1 MTAPA
6 RQPRDIGVT
15 SGLASEG
22 GAVPAADGPPTS
34 RRLDLDVPYAE
45 KDDAK
50 RLGARWDPVTR
61 CWFVPPGTDAAP
73 FARWSSQASALSL
86 AGPTVRAR
94 VLALPEICYRCHRP
108 TRSVVGVLV
117 RPELTD
123 DPDGLIPFDDV
134 AETLAA
140 LLGRDRL
147 ADLGIGELRRRW
159 SGVVRRAYMANGC
172 RHCDAIQGSFPLY
185 EALIGHRASGGGYEE
200 LVITEVDLPA
210 ALIPELDRDG

>member
-6 RQPRDIGVT
+6 SEPSDASVT
-15 SGLASEG
+15 SGLSSEG
-22 GAVPAADGPPTS
+22 GAAAAADGSPTS
-34 RRLDLDVPYAE
+34 GRLDLDVPYAE

-61 CWFVPPGTDAAP
+61 CWYVPPGTDPAP
-73 FARWSSQASALSL
+73 FARWSLPASALSL

-94 VLALPEICYRCHRP
+94 VLALPEICYRCHQP

-117 RPELTD
+117 RAELTD
-123 DPDGLIPFDDV
+123 DPDGFIPFDDV

-140 LLGRDRL
+140 LLGRNRL
-147 ADLGIGELRRRW
+147 AELGIGELRRRW
-159 SGVVRRAYMANGC
+159 SGVVKRAYLANGC
-172 RHCDAIQGSFPLY
+172 RHCDALQGSFPLH
-185 EALIGHRASGGGYEE
+185 EALIGHRASGAGYEE

-210 ALIPELDRDG
+210 ALTPGLHGEG